1 MSTQVKAGNH
11 RQPRKGSLYGP
22 QWGFLLPGL
31 LLVFVMSIFPTIASL
46 VLAFSRY
53 DSRGFQGFVGFTNFI
68 NLMSG
73 RHLWETLGN
82 TLIFVFAGV
91 ICQYLLGF
99 GLAMLLTQKVAGRR
113 FFRVLF
119 LIPMMITPV
128 AVAFLFRM
136 MFDFRI
142 GPLAPIM
149 GLFGLQDVPWLGNG
163 YLAKILII
171 VGDTWQWTPFVLIV
185 LLAALEALPHEP
197 YEAAIVD
204 GATPWQLFWN
214 ITFPLMLPVSSTV
227 ILIRM
232 IEAFKIVDMPI
243 VLTGGGPGVAT
254 ESTTLFAYSTWRSF
268 NLGEV
273 SAIGY
278 VLLITVT
285 LITTTYSNT
294 IRKRLAGGY

>member
-1 MSTQVKAGNH
+1 
-11 RQPRKGSLYGP
+11 
-22 QWGFLLPGL
+22 
-31 LLVFVMSIFPTIASL
+31 
-46 VLAFSRY
+46 
-53 DSRGFQGFVGFTNFI
+53 
-68 NLMSG
+68 MSG

-91 ICQYLLGF
+91 TCQYLLGF
-99 GLAMLLTQKVAGRR
+99 ALAMLLTQKVAGRR

-149 GLFGLQDVPWLGNG
+149 ALFGLQDVPWLGNG
-163 YLAKILII
+163 DLAKILII
-171 VGDTWQWTPFVLIV
+171 LGDTWQWTPFVLIV

-243 VLTGGGPGVAT
+243 VLTGGGPGVST

-294 IRKRLAGGY
+294 IRKRLIGGY